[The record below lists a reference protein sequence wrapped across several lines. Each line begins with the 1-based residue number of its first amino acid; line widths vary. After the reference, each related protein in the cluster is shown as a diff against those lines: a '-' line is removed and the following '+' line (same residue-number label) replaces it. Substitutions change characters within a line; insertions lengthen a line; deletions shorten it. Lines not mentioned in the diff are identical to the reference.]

1 MHILILIF
9 KIILAVIAL
18 LLVAAAFVKKEYSV
32 TRTVNVTKP
41 VHIVFNY
48 FKHLNNQKQ
57 YSIWT
62 MRDPDAKTETK
73 GVDGTIGFIASWD
86 SKNSQV
92 GKGEQE
98 IIGLDEN
105 KKIDIRL
112 QFYKPFNCAASANF
126 VTKDLGNSITEVAW
140 TFNGSMPYPFNI
152 MRVFTSID
160 KMIGKD
166 LQDGLSNAKAI
177 LEK

>member
-1 MHILILIF
+1 MHTFFLIL
-9 KIILAVIAL
+9 KIVLAVIAL

-32 TRTVNVTKP
+32 TRNVVINQPVN
-41 VHIVFNY
+41 IVFNY
-48 FKHLNNQKQ
+48 VKHLNNQTQ
-57 YSIWT
+57 YSIWS
-62 MRDPDAKTETK
+62 MRDPNAKTETK
-73 GVDGTIGFIASWD
+73 GTDGTVGFIASWE

-105 KKIDIRL
+105 NKVDLRL

-126 VTKDLGNSITEVAW
+126 ITKNLDNNTTEVAW
-140 TFNGSMPYPFNI
+140 TFNGSMPYPFNM

-166 LQDGLSNAKAI
+166 LQDGLNNMKNI
-177 LEK
+177 LER

>member
-1 MHILILIF
+1 MHTFILIL
-9 KIILAVIAL
+9 KILLAVIVI

-32 TRTVNVTKP
+32 VRTVAVNKP
-41 VHIVFNY
+41 VSVVFDY
-48 FKHLNNQKQ
+48 LKHLNNQKQ
-57 YSIWT
+57 YSVWT
-62 MRDPDAKTETK
+62 MRDPNAKTETK
-73 GVDGTIGFIASWD
+73 GVDGTVGFIASWD

-126 VTKDLGNSITEVAW
+126 VTNDLGNKTEVAW
-140 TFNGSMPYPFNI
+140 TFNGIMPYPFNI

-166 LQDGLSNAKAI
+166 LQDGLNNLKAI

>member
-1 MHILILIF
+1 MLF
-9 KIILAVIAL
+9 FDYV
-18 LLVAAAFVKKEYSV
+18 
-32 TRTVNVTKP
+32 
-41 VHIVFNY
+41 
-48 FKHLNNQKQ
+48 KHLNNQTQ
-57 YSIWT
+57 YSIWS
-62 MRDPDAKTETK
+62 MRDPNAKTATK
-73 GVDGTIGFIASWD
+73 GVDGTVGFTASWE

-98 IIGLDEN
+98 IIGLEQD
-105 KKIDIRL
+105 KKIDLRL

-126 VTKDLGNSITEVAW
+126 VTADLGNNSTNVAW

-160 KMIGKD
+160 NMIGKD
-166 LQDGLSNAKAI
+166 LQDGLNNIKAI